1 MLSSESRL
9 AISHG
14 YLILYVY
21 YRNHWLFLF
30 YLKIESKLKNIK
42 IQWLPTDKVCD
53 CYILTVKQPGSVLSL
68 AIRDWLYLH
77 PPTSPVW
84 HKASRVHWWRSRGC
98 QWVSFLLVTSL
109 YLSSSSSQARHGS
122 HAWGRVT
129 LLCASERGEL
139 AVMGILCPELHST
152 AAKYFNKNPFQNCR
166 PVMGKRVA
174 DNWEGTEKV
183 CCLWSISDRILGI
196 ESDEESGK
204 SELSHGNTS
213 CISKGFLVS
222 CSHVLNKPVW
232 DILPRKV
239 G

>member
-1 MLSSESRL
+1 MASNRQGLWL
-9 AISHG
+9 LHSHG
-14 YLILYVY
+14 EAARLCIITGNQGLAFFTSSNVASMAQGFKSSLMKEP
-21 YRNHWLFLF
+21 RVSMSQVSSGH
-30 YLKIESKLKNIK
+30 IT
-42 IQWLPTDKVCD
+42 LPKQLLEPGQTRVSCMREGDPSVC
-53 CYILTVKQPGSVLSL
+53 LREGRTGS
-68 AIRDWLYLH
+68 DGD
-77 PPTSPVW
+77 PM
-84 HKASRVHWWRSRGC
+84 SR
-98 QWVSFLLVTSL
+98 
-109 YLSSSSSQARHGS
+109 
-122 HAWGRVT
+122 
-129 LLCASERGEL
+129 
-139 AVMGILCPELHST
+139 LHST
-152 AAKYFNKNPFQNCR
+152 AAKYFNKIPFRNCR

-204 SELSHGNTS
+204 SEPSHGNTS